1 MRIGDSHAFDVVLL
15 LGRHADDP
23 LTAAPLCGIGILGLP
38 FDVPGMGEG
47 DDGVVPLDE
56 ILQDDLVFRLGD
68 LGPSVVAVLIADG
81 GHFLA
86 DDLVNALG
94 VG

>member
-1 MRIGDSHAFDVVLL
+1 
-15 LGRHADDP
+15 
-23 LTAAPLCGIGILGLP
+23 
-38 FDVPGMGEG
+38 MGEG

-68 LGPSVVAVLIADG
+68 LGSSVVAVLIADG

-86 DDLVNALG
+86 DDLVYALG